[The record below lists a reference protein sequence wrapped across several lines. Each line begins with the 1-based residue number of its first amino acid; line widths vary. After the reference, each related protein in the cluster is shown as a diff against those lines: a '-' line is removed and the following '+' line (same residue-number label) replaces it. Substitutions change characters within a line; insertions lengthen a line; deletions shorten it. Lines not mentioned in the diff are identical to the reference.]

1 MAIKLQAQWIVG
13 FVDGD
18 GCFGVFLSTRVNRPS
33 PFQLMPRFVVTQH
46 RRDLQVLYALKAHF
60 GCGQVYSKGDSTAEW
75 KVQNLKHLLS
85 EIIPFFEK
93 HALKTQKGI
102 EFRRF
107 RRICLL
113 MRDKVHHNPEG
124 LQKCVVLARNLRV
137 TRETQAEVPV
147 VLDDEPETV

>member
-18 GCFGVFLSTRVNRPS
+18 GCFAVYVRTAADCQTPLGLQPA
-33 PFQLMPRFVVTQH
+33 FVVTQH

-93 HALKTQKGI
+93 HALKTQKNI

-107 RRICLL
+107 RDICLL
-113 MRDKVHHNPEG
+113 MRDKVHRNPEG

-137 TRETQAEVPV
+137 KRETQAEVPV
-147 VLDDEPETV
+147 ILDDQPETV